1 MVLTLLAIAKVAAP
15 WLAKLPDIVGNALK
29 NQGTMRVRREEARLS
44 VQVEERRAVL
54 TQSLIREQHERNV
67 VLQRLQVQ
75 SNHYPLGNPGR
86 FRESRYSPRPVVL
99 VSPFPGGLIPQWGH
113 GGPGVDELTYDRLR
127 DAAEISRYAELLTGA
142 FIHDGDRQRA
152 IQGVSDAQEI
162 AAVEFVSRPAILIYF
177 ERHADGLTAFAY
189 LARMFATTNGDYGFP
204 LRIAKFTTTGD
215 PTRRPAATPQDTDLP
230 TWQLIDLSGFR
241 EAREEVIAAVISWFT
256 LSTLDM
262 YWLLQGV
269 PRTGLLASAFADFG
283 GSPTQAG
290 GQAGGQQLLAAQA
303 AAPPPITLA
312 EPTDTDSPFLERLE
326 TEMVS
331 LACAGFT
338 FGEVLEFAED
348 QIALVVSKE
357 GLDIAFA
364 LSVDYPAKPPLVL
377 TFGAQGGE
385 RFDIDESGWTPDRR
399 LLEIAETLI

>member
-1 MVLTLLAIAKVAAP
+1 MVLTLSAIAKVAAP

-29 NQGTMRVRREEARLS
+29 NQGTVRVRREEARLS

-54 TQSLIREQHERNV
+54 TQSLIREQHERNM
-67 VLQRLQVQ
+67 VLQRLQIQ
-75 SNHYPLGNPGR
+75 SNHYPLGHPGR

-99 VSPFPGGLIPQWGH
+99 VSPFPGGLTPSLGH
-113 GGPGVDELTYDRLR
+113 GGPGIDELTYDRLR
-127 DAAEISRYAELLTGA
+127 DATDISRYAELLTGA

-152 IQGVSDAQEI
+152 IQGVSDAREV

-189 LARMFATTNGDYGFP
+189 IARMFATTTGDYGFP

-215 PTRRPAATPQDTDLP
+215 PAQRPVATPQDTDLP
-230 TWQLIDLSGFR
+230 TWQLIDLSGFQ

-256 LSTLDM
+256 LSTLDT
-262 YWLLQGV
+262 YWLLQGI
-269 PRTGLLASAFADFG
+269 PRTGLLTSAFADSG

-290 GQAGGQQLLAAQA
+290 GQAGGQQRPAARA
-303 AAPPPITLA
+303 AAPPPTASA
-312 EPTDTDSPFLERLE
+312 EPSGTDSPFLERLE
-326 TEMVS
+326 TEMAG
-331 LACAGFT
+331 LARAGFT
-338 FGEVLEFAED
+338 FGEVLEFTED
-348 QIALVVSKE
+348 QIALVVSKD

-364 LSVDYPAKPPLVL
+364 LSVDYPAKPPIVL
-377 TFGAQGGE
+377 TSGVQGRE
-385 RFDIDESGWTPDRR
+385 RFDIDESDWTPDRR